1 MAQKPPACLSFWE
14 LRRAVT
20 VATKE
25 TTVADGGFFAP
36 FRLSRRQSS
45 QRISFMLR
53 KELYLLVICVNY
65 FIGRAARC
73 SPLTRRFI
81 ALVWFATLSLELIS
95 GGDVLAANVPPGSS
109 ETVISGPQ
117 RTAGGTTFENTG
129 SKHVWE
135 GAGQVGFKDL
145 GALNY

>member
-1 MAQKPPACLSFWE
+1 MKLGFNELLAENLERYRNRRLALRFWE

-95 GGDVLAANVPPGSS
+95 G
-109 ETVISGPQ
+109 
-117 RTAGGTTFENTG
+117 
-129 SKHVWE
+129 
-135 GAGQVGFKDL
+135 
-145 GALNY
+145 